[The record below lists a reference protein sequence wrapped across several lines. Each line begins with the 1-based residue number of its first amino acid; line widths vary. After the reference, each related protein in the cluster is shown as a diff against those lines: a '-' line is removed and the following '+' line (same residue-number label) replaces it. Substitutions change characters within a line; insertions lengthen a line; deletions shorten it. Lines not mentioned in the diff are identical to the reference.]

1 MDKTLEIRLCGS
13 GGQGLIL
20 AAGILSA
27 AMISKGLNVSQ
38 SQSYEPTSRGGL
50 SRSDLVISENPV
62 DFPLA
67 NDLDYAIILHQIAV
81 ADCDGFLR
89 DSATVITDNKMV
101 LEPPK
106 GRFKLVELPIS
117 ETALKLGNRRVAN
130 TIALAA
136 LTALGELCEREILE
150 TVVAQRSPPAF
161 KDLNQEALA
170 LGWSMVS

>member
-20 AAGILSA
+20 AAGMLST

-38 SQSYEPTSRGGL
+38 SQTYEPTSRGGL

-67 NDLDYAIILHQIAV
+67 NNLDYAIILHQIAV
-81 ADCDGFLR
+81 PDCDGFLR
-89 DSATVITDNKMV
+89 QSATVITDNRTV
-101 LEPPK
+101 TEPPK
-106 GRFKLVELPIS
+106 GDFKLIELPIN

-136 LTALGELCEREILE
+136 LTAVGNLCDRETLE
-150 TVVAQRSPPAF
+150 QVVAQRSPKAF
-161 KDLNQEALA
+161 TDLNQEALDS
-170 LGWSMVS
+170 GWKMVT